1 MVKLEE
7 QLQNSRPVENGP
19 FQEKSLTA
27 EQTFPAGHF
36 YSPIPSLQEIK
47 ENEDKIFCN
56 IPRLLPGI
64 NLNEEKQ
71 LDNLYKLATFY
82 PEIPWSKESISNFRY
97 YYDNPAFSYG
107 DAITLFGILR
117 LLSPKKLVEVGSGY
131 SSCVTLDVNEIYFS
145 NQIDC
150 TFIEPYP
157 ELLYSLVKEQ
167 DKERITILPN
177 KLQDIDV
184 SLFQT
189 LEENDILFIDSL
201 T

>member
-1 MVKLEE
+1 M
-7 QLQNSRPVENGP
+7 
-19 FQEKSLTA
+19 
-27 EQTFPAGHF
+27 
-36 YSPIPSLQEIK
+36 
-47 ENEDKIFCN
+47 
-56 IPRLLPGI
+56 
-64 NLNEEKQ
+64 
-71 LDNLYKLATFY
+71 
-82 PEIPWSKESISNFRY
+82 
-97 YYDNPAFSYG
+97 
-107 DAITLFGILR
+107 
-117 LLSPKKLVEVGSGY
+117 GSGY

-189 LEENDILFIDSL
+189 LEENDILFIDSSHVSKINSEVNYL
-201 T
+201 FFEILPRLRKGVYIHIHDIFYPFEYPMKWIYEGRFWNEDYMLRNFLAFNDSFEIVQFNAFLKRFHTPLINKLMPLFLENSGSSIWLKKIK